1 MSIGREI
8 YNNTCSD
15 VRLMSVQN
23 EIQNC
28 VLVTVIKGYSDVGER
43 RGEGLLMSVRRE
55 IELCIFDVRRK
66 KNYASLMS

>member
-8 YNNTCSD
+8 YNYTYSD

-23 EIQNC
+23 EVQNC
-28 VLVTVIKGYSDVGER
+28 VLVTVIKGYIDVGER

>member
-1 MSIGREI
+1 
-8 YNNTCSD
+8 
-15 VRLMSVQN
+15 MSVQN
-23 EIQNC
+23 EVQNC
-28 VLVTVIKGYSDVGER
+28 VLVTVIKGYIDVGER